1 MRRRKFIGSLIGT
14 AVAWPLTA
22 RAQQLAMP
30 VIGFLNGASPN
41 SYADRV
47 RAFHQ
52 VLSETG
58 YAEGRNAAIEYRWA
72 EGHYDQLPALAA
84 GARFSMRVPPAARP
98 CPRPP
103 R

>member
-58 YAEGRNAAIEYRWA
+58 YAEGHVQVPVAVDVCA
-72 EGHYDQLPALAA
+72 HPLAGGLRHPIA
-84 GARFSMRVPPAARP
+84 CLQPDPFSR
-98 CPRPP
+98 
-103 R
+103 